1 MTTAQVPFES
11 AQEVVDVEFVFEEG
25 LEIDANLKDL
35 ISKIF
40 ILEPSKRL
48 TLHQI
53 RAHPYV
59 QLSEFDILPNSGHF
73 DKEIMKEVSEKMGIS
88 LDVVTRSL
96 IDLNNLNGVNAYY
109 KMLLMM
115 KQEKNK
121 TSQ

>member
-121 TSQ
+121 K